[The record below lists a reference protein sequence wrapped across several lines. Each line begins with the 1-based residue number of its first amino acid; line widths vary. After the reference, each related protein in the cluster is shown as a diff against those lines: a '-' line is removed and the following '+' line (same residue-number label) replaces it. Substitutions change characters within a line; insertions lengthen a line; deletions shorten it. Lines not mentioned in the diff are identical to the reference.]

1 VDISWNAPG
10 CNPSEEVLVACE
22 VVGIENYF
30 RPNGQVQLTINP
42 NPFTRQTILEF
53 TLQQSGPVYLAIYNQ
68 LGERVAVPV
77 VEYKPAGVHKVIWN
91 AAGLP

>member
-53 TLQQSGPVYLAIYNQ
+53 TLR
-68 LGERVAVPV
+68 ER
-77 VEYKPAGVHKVIWN
+77 AGVSGHLQPAWRKSGC
-91 AAGLP
+91 AGG